1 MTPYLI
7 EGAFVDSLLIA
18 LARLSDAGSTRH
30 ARTGYYGRATDANH
44 WACYAER
51 LSVSAFRGHISAEGL
66 LLKHSVWPIYSC
78 LAGPQSA
85 HRWAQA
91 LITGSDVKRHSNAS
105 VARTSIRLLRGWRAC
120 LSCAEYQRAKL
131 GVSHWMVFHSLP
143 GIRHCPWHKVPL
155 VSSCQTCGGPL
166 FDPGFR
172 TLPGEP
178 CTTCASRPSTPAA
191 STPTAGE
198 LALADLYSS
207 ILDANGP
214 DLSPLSRTALIH
226 AARSALGNAGSDD
239 LFIGHTLKQF
249 DCGCEAELGS
259 VLEHALSPGTLSLA
273 VNAAVTASVPAALH
287 LALAAVALKL
297 VPDGAH
303 SSGTEGGTLEWDDKA
318 GQDGCDDGM
327 QQAADAA
334 RAQIVQLAVDANLSP
349 TAVEVVLDGQPFA
362 EVARRRLA
370 SLDRIYTFF
379 RSLPQQ
385 LLVPFPVL
393 AEWRLKPPKRRTD
406 RQQMRER
413 FRETLVAR
421 YSEGFKSRTALRGAA
436 EWPYVWARRHD
447 RDWLDALLQDVP
459 PGEADA

>member
-1 MTPYLI
+1 LIPYLL

-18 LARLSDAGSTRH
+18 LARISDAGSARH
-30 ARTGYYGRATDANH
+30 ARTGYYGRVTKVNH

-51 LSVSAFRGHISAEGL
+51 LSVSAFRGHISAEAL

-85 HRWAQA
+85 HKWAHA

-105 VARTSIRLLRGWRAC
+105 VARTSIRLVRNWRAC
-120 LSCAEYQRAKL
+120 TSCAEYQRAKL

-143 GIRHCPWHKVPL
+143 GIRYCPWHKVPL
-155 VSSCQTCGGPL
+155 VSACQTCGEPL
-166 FDPGFR
+166 FDPSFKA
-172 TLPGEP
+172 LPGEP
-178 CTTCASRPSTPAA
+178 CTKCASRPSTPAA
-191 STPTAGE
+191 GTPTAGE

-214 DLSPLSRTALIH
+214 DLSPLSRTALVH
-226 AARSALGNAGSDD
+226 AARSALGNAGSDE

-249 DCGCEAELGS
+249 DCGSEAELGS

-297 VPDGAH
+297 VPEGAET
-303 SSGTEGGTLEWDDKA
+303 SGTESEALEWDGKA
-318 GQDGCDDGM
+318 EQDGCDAEV
-327 QQAADAA
+327 QQAAAAA
-334 RAQIVQLAVDANLSP
+334 RAAIMQLAVDANLSP
-349 TAVEVVLDGQPFA
+349 TAIEVVLDGQPFA

-370 SLDRIYTFF
+370 SLERIYTFF
-379 RSLPQQ
+379 RSMPQQ
-385 LLVPFPVL
+385 LLAPFPDL
-393 AEWRLKPPKRRTD
+393 AEWRLKPPKRRTN
-406 RQQMRER
+406 RKQMREQ
-413 FRETLVAR
+413 FRGILLAR
-421 YSEGFKSRTALRGAA
+421 YAEGFNSRTALRGVA

-447 RDWLDALLQDVP
+447 RDWLEALLQDVP
-459 PGEADA
+459 PGEANA